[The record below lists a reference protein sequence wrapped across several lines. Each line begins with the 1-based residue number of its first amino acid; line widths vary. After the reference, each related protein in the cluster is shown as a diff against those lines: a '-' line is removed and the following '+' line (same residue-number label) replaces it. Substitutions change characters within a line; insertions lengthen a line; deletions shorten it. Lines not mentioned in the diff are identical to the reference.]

1 MTTVIAS
8 LESISITSDKEITI
22 YFKGKV
28 NESGWQITSGTRSV
42 ISLNFVKDNKQKI
55 KLVEGIIGFAEYNY
69 DFLHDKTSNQIKPLD
84 EKILLINI
92 TEDISDFDIF
102 NKIINKKSEIHIIL
116 EDDYDCNKVVL
127 QKVEMIYQTEQ
138 VLHDTDEISKNF
150 LYPTSYMNS
159 EESLKTAHEKYFP
172 IRSYIVRT
180 PFENE

>member
-8 LESISITSDKEITI
+8 LESISITSDKEIKI

-55 KLVEGIIGFAEYNY
+55 KLFDGIVGFGEYNY
-69 DFLHDKTSNQIKPLD
+69 DFLYDKISDKIKPLN
-84 EKILLINI
+84 EKILRINI
-92 TEDISDFDIF
+92 TEDISDFNIF
-102 NKIINKKSEIHIIL
+102 NKVINKKSEIHIIL
-116 EDDYDCNKVVL
+116 EDDYDYNKVVL

-150 LYPTSYMNS
+150 LYPTSYMNN
-159 EESLKTAHEKYFP
+159 EESLKTVHEKYFP
-172 IRSYIVRT
+172 IRSYTVRT